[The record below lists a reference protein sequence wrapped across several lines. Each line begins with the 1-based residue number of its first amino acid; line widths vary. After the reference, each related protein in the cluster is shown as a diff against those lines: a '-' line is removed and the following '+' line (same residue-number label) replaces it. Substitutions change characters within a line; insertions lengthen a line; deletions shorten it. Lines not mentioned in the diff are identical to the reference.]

1 MDAANWL
8 WYEVLVITTLCCH
21 LNLRILVLFYKEM
34 VMHFIMVEIEGAPC
48 TVLQVGRL
56 LVVFEIVEELGGN
69 VRAFEC

>member
-1 MDAANWL
+1 
-8 WYEVLVITTLCCH
+8 
-21 LNLRILVLFYKEM
+21 M